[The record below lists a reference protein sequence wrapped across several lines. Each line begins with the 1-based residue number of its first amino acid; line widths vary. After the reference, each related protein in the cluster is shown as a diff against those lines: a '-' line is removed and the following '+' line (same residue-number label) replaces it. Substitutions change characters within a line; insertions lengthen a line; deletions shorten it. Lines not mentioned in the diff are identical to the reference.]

1 MTGPDFWEKF
11 MGNDRVAVCVSSKF
25 LIQKIGCVM
34 WEFAT
39 YLEDYVPG

>member
-1 MTGPDFWEKF
+1 
-11 MGNDRVAVCVSSKF
+11 MGYDRVAVCVPSKF
-25 LIQKIGCVM
+25 LRQKIGGVM

>member
-1 MTGPDFWEKF
+1 

-25 LIQKIGCVM
+25 LRQKIGGVM